1 MALTIEKIKDEE
13 ARAILLQVRKL
24 GEEVVESTLGHKRF
38 EANSLLIIG
47 LAKLI
52 AQNTKQNVRL
62 QT

>member
-24 GEEVVESTLGHKRF
+24 GEEVVESTLGHKKF
-38 EANSLLIIG
+38 ETNSLLIIG

-62 QT
+62 QA